1 VDVYIKIQFDVHLQA
16 TLDVLLKV
24 IEAKTSIFVLVF
36 SCYRR
41 DVTSLGN
48 KTSWAVAACI
58 TSRVA
63 GDAGKYLVTVAIASA
78 ELVLPFHCVCHF
90 GLVLFLGH
98 VLFFGLVLLFE
109 LVLFFRVVL
118 SFRLV
123 LIFGLVLWGLWSLGR
138 RWLFVRGR
146 AFAFGLLALR
156 RGSWRRQILVCA

>member
-24 IEAKTSIFVLVF
+24 IEAKTSILVLVF

-90 GLVLFLGH
+90 GH
-98 VLFFGLVLLFE
+98 VLFFE
-109 LVLFFRVVL
+109 LVL

-123 LIFGLVLWGLWSLGR
+123 LLFGLVLWGLWSLGR

>member
-24 IEAKTSIFVLVF
+24 IETKTSILVLVF

-58 TSRVA
+58 TSCVA

-90 GLVLFLGH
+90 GH
-98 VLFFGLVLLFE
+98 VLFFE
-109 LVLFFRVVL
+109 LVL

-123 LIFGLVLWGLWSLGR
+123 LLFGLVLWGLWSLGR

>member
-58 TSRVA
+58 TSCVA

-90 GLVLFLGH
+90 GH
-98 VLFFGLVLLFE
+98 VLFFGHVLLFE
-109 LVLFFRVVL
+109 LVLFFGVVL

-123 LIFGLVLWGLWSLGR
+123 LLFGLVLWGLWSLGR